1 MSSLPITSLIAGIM
15 ALLLVPLSVQVSLRR
30 AKTNTVFGDAGD
42 ETLRRRIR
50 AHGNFIEYAPL
61 GLIAIGLMEYRGAAS
76 WLVWLLGLGFL
87 ISRILHALGMLFAA
101 TPTLRAMAMLINH
114 AGFLAAGVWLVTHSI

>member
-1 MSSLPITSLIAGIM
+1 MNPIPITSLVAGVM

-30 AKTNTVFGDAGD
+30 AKMKTVFGDAGD

-61 GLIAIGLMEYRGAAS
+61 ALIALGLMAYGGAAS
-76 WLVWLLGLGFL
+76 WTV
-87 ISRILHALGMLFAA
+87 I
-101 TPTLRAMAMLINH
+101 
-114 AGFLAAGVWLVTHSI
+114 HSI

>member
-15 ALLLVPLSVQVSLRR
+15 TLLLVLLSVPVSLRR
-30 AKTNTVFGDAGD
+30 AKSNTVFGDAGD

-61 GLIAIGLMEYRGAAS
+61 AVIAVGLMEYGGAVS
-76 WLVWLLGLGFL
+76 WLVWLVGAGFL
-87 ISRILHALGMLFAA
+87 FSRVVHALGMLFTS
-101 TPTLRAMAMLINH
+101 TPTLRAIAMLVNH
-114 AGFLAAGVWLVTHSI
+114 AGFLAAGVWLVIYSI